1 MRELWK
7 DVEKIDEEE
16 HRRFSYAGLELAEVH
31 DLVTGE
37 MDPFYRAVALASGP
51 TLLVLLCD
59 EARAF
64 KIATDL
70 ASRRDW
76 TKVDD
81 WGGIVLYPEQLDV
94 IALYPGEAVPPLEPY
109 LGEFDGDDAFPPTD
123 WE

>member
-7 DVEKIDEEE
+7 AVERSEEQE
-16 HRRFSYAGLELAEVH
+16 HRRFAYAGLQVSEVH

-37 MDPFYRAVALASGP
+37 LDPFYRVVQLAEGN

-64 KIATDL
+64 QIATDL

-76 TKVDD
+76 TKVTRWD
-81 WGGIVLYPEQLDV
+81 GVTLYPEQMDV
-94 IALYPGEAVPPLEPY
+94 VALYPGEAVPPLEPY
-109 LGEFDGDDAFPPTD
+109 LGEFDDMEFSPND
-123 WE
+123 WH